1 MQMLCTLP
9 VLFIINKLLDM
20 LNTLTK
26 PRFQTFVKIFQGPT
40 DRPTRLVLEAP
51 PRSLKICETLPK
63 FSFDVSY
70 TNELNM

>member
-40 DRPTRLVLEAP
+40 RLVLEAP
-51 PRSLKICETLPK
+51 PRSLKTIIASEIRR
-63 FSFDVSY
+63 
-70 TNELNM
+70 